1 MGGSGVRTG
10 LPARCSASPSTVPT
24 PASPPSSH
32 DPRRFPFCFDWT
44 ADDELLVTGRR
55 GLERLGPDGR
65 LVPHTDLSQLSEYGW
80 NEIAVHPSGAAYVN
94 GINFDMMGAD
104 GMNFE
109 LGSKRGLIAVV
120 TPDGGTR
127 IVADTVA
134 FPNGMAIT
142 PDGATLLV
150 AESFASR
157 VAAFDVADDH
167 SLTNR
172 RVWAEIDGGADGV
185 SLDADGALWCAAQ
198 GGATR
203 LAQGGQ
209 ILQRIELDRPAFSVA
224 LGGPERDDAVH
235 GRQRMERPREHR
247 QGSSHR
253 GHLHDRGRGPRSQPP
268 KPRLTV
274 PPATERQ
281 HRMTGAALT
290 RTFQ

>member
-1 MGGSGVRTG
+1 M
-10 LPARCSASPSTVPT
+10 
-24 PASPPSSH
+24 
-32 DPRRFPFCFDWT
+32 
-44 ADDELLVTGRR
+44 TGRR

-185 SLDADGALWCAAQ
+185 SLDADGALWCATQ

-224 LGGPERDDAVH
+224 LGGPNGTTLFIVANEWN
-235 GRQRMERPREHR
+235 GPENI
-247 QGSSHR
+247 GK
-253 GHLHDRGRGPRSQPP
+253 GPR
-268 KPRLTV
+268 TGVIYMTEVDV
-274 PPATERQ
+274 P
-281 HRMTGAALT
+281 AAN
-290 RTFQ
+290 RRNPV

>member
-1 MGGSGVRTG
+1 MASVSTLTKGLAMGES
-10 LPARCSASPSTVPT
+10 ARWHDGRFWCSDWVAGEVLSIAIDGADAGKPTVVTRST
-24 PASPPSSH
+24 S
-32 DPRRFPFCFDWT
+32 FPLCFDWT

-55 GLERLGPDGR
+55 GLERLAPDGR
-65 LVPHTDLSQLSEYGW
+65 LVPYTDLSQLSEYGW

-109 LGSKRGLIAVV
+109 LGSRRGLIAVV
-120 TPDGGTR
+120 TPDGSTR

-157 VAAFDVADDH
+157 VAAFDVDDDH
-167 SLTNR
+167 NLNNR

-198 GGATR
+198 SGAIR

-224 LGGPERDDAVH
+224 LGGPNGTTLFMVANAWNGPENI
-235 GRQRMERPREHR
+235 GK
-247 QGSSHR
+247 
-253 GHLHDRGRGPRSQPP
+253 GPR
-268 KPRLTV
+268 TGVIYMTEVEV
-274 PPATERQ
+274 PTANR
-281 HRMTGAALT
+281 RNLD
-290 RTFQ
+290 